1 MKTRIITGFFLFA
14 LLFVPTVLFM
24 DTIFLPIIC
33 SLLCIIGVHEML
45 CCVGR
50 SKHLLTAV
58 PTYMLALASPLAVR
72 FLDMREVFLPS
83 AIVIVVL
90 SVMYTLSLSV
100 YLPDKY
106 NSGDTAQAFLLCTY
120 IIAGFTSIELI
131 SVTPNAKFVFPMLYI
146 GAFVTDTFC
155 YFSGM
160 LFGKHKLIPRISPK
174 KTVEG
179 SVGGTLMCVI
189 AFIAYGAIVSHFT
202 ELNADYL
209 ALAFTGFV
217 LAIVSQIGDLV
228 ASAVKRNYG
237 IKDYGKLFPGHGGV
251 MDRFDSLIAVSM
263 LLAIIGTQ
271 MNISLFN

>member
-1 MKTRIITGFFLFA
+1 MI
-14 LLFVPTVLFM
+14 
-24 DTIFLPIIC
+24 
-33 SLLCIIGVHEML
+33 
-45 CCVGR
+45 
-50 SKHLLTAV
+50 
-58 PTYMLALASPLAVR
+58 
-72 FLDMREVFLPS
+72 
-83 AIVIVVL
+83 
-90 SVMYTLSLSV
+90 
-100 YLPDKY
+100 
-106 NSGDTAQAFLLCTY
+106 
-120 IIAGFTSIELI
+120 
-131 SVTPNAKFVFPMLYI
+131 YI

>member
-1 MKTRIITGFFLFA
+1 MKTRVITGIFLFS

-24 DTIFLPIIC
+24 DTIFLPIVC
-33 SLLCIIGVHEML
+33 SILCLVGVHEML
-45 CCVGR
+45 SCVGR
-50 SKHLLTAV
+50 DKHILTAI
-58 PTYMLALASPLAVR
+58 PTYIVALVSPIAASL
-72 FLDMREVFLPS
+72 LDMREVFLPS
-83 AIVIVVL
+83 AIAIVVV
-90 SVMYTLSLSV
+90 SIMYTLTLSIF
-100 YLPDKY
+100 LPDKY

-131 SVTPNAKFVFPMLYI
+131 SVIPNAKFIFPMIYI
-146 GAFVTDTFC
+146 GAFITDTFC

-174 KTVEG
+174 KTIEG
-179 SVGGTLMCVI
+179 AIGGTLVCI
-189 AFIAYGAIVSHFT
+189 LAFIAYGAIVSKFT
-202 ELNADYL
+202 ELNPDYL
-209 ALAFTGFV
+209 ALAITGLI

>member
-1 MKTRIITGFFLFA
+1 MKTRIITGVFLFA

-24 DTIFLPIIC
+24 DTVFLPIIC
-33 SLLCIIGVHEML
+33 SLLCLIGVHEML

-50 SKHLLTAV
+50 NKHLLTAI
-58 PTYMLALASPLAVR
+58 PTYIVAAASPLAAR

-83 AIVIVVL
+83 AIVLVVL
-90 SVMYTLSLSV
+90 SVMYTLALSIF
-100 YLPDKY
+100 LPDKY
-106 NSGDTAQAFLLCTY
+106 NSGDTSQAFLLCTY
-120 IIAGFTSIELI
+120 IIAGFTAIELI
-131 SVTPNAKFVFPMLYI
+131 SVIPNAKFVFPMIYI
-146 GAFVTDTFC
+146 GAFITDTFC

-179 SVGGTLMCVI
+179 SVGGTLMCVL
-189 AFIAYGAIVSHFT
+189 AFIAYGAVVSHFT
-202 ELNADYL
+202 DLKADYI
-209 ALAFTGFV
+209 ALAFTGLT
-217 LAIVSQIGDLV
+217 LAVVSQIGDLV

>member
-1 MKTRIITGFFLFA
+1 M
-14 LLFVPTVLFM
+14 
-24 DTIFLPIIC
+24 
-33 SLLCIIGVHEML
+33 
-45 CCVGR
+45 
-50 SKHLLTAV
+50 
-58 PTYMLALASPLAVR
+58 
-72 FLDMREVFLPS
+72 
-83 AIVIVVL
+83 VVV
-90 SVMYTLSLSV
+90 SIMYTLTLSIF
-100 YLPDKY
+100 LPDKY

-131 SVTPNAKFVFPMLYI
+131 SVIPNAKFIFPMIYI
-146 GAFVTDTFC
+146 GAFITDTFC

-174 KTVEG
+174 KTIEG
-179 SVGGTLMCVI
+179 AIGGTLVCI
-189 AFIAYGAIVSHFT
+189 LAFIAYGAIVSKFT

-209 ALAFTGFV
+209 ALAITGLI

-271 MNISLFN
+271 MNISLFS

>member
-1 MKTRIITGFFLFA
+1 MKTRIITGILLFA

-24 DTIFLPIIC
+24 DTVFLPIIC
-33 SLLCIIGVHEML
+33 SLLCVIGVHEML
-45 CCVGR
+45 SCIGR
-50 SKHLLTAV
+50 DKHLLTAV
-58 PTYMLALASPLAVR
+58 PTYVVAVISPLAAR
-72 FLDMREVFLPS
+72 FLDMREMFLPS

-90 SVMYTLSLSV
+90 SVMYTLALSV
-100 YLPDKY
+100 FLPDKY

-120 IIAGFTSIELI
+120 IIAGFTAIELI
-131 SVTPNAKFVFPMLYI
+131 SIIPNAKFVFPMIYI

-179 SVGGTLMCVI
+179 SIGGTLVCVL

-202 ELNADYL
+202 ELDPDYL
-209 ALAFTGFV
+209 ALSFTGLI
-217 LAIVSQIGDLV
+217 LAVVSQIGDLV

-271 MNISLFN
+271 MNISLFS

>member
-1 MKTRIITGFFLFA
+1 MKTRVITGIFLFS
-14 LLFVPTVLFM
+14 LIFVPTVLFM
-24 DTIFLPIIC
+24 DTIFLPIVC
-33 SLLCIIGVHEML
+33 SILCLVGVYEML
-45 CCVGR
+45 SCVGR
-50 SKHLLTAV
+50 DKHILTAI
-58 PTYMLALASPLAVR
+58 PTYIVALVSPIAAS
-72 FLDMREVFLPS
+72 FLDWREVFLPS
-83 AIVIVVL
+83 AIAVVVV
-90 SVMYTLSLSV
+90 SIMYTLTLSIF
-100 YLPDKY
+100 LPDKY

-131 SVTPNAKFVFPMLYI
+131 SVIPNAKFIFPMIYI
-146 GAFVTDTFC
+146 GAFITDTFC

-174 KTVEG
+174 KTIEG
-179 SVGGTLMCVI
+179 AIGGTLVCI
-189 AFIAYGAIVSHFT
+189 LAFIAYGAIVSKFT

-209 ALAFTGFV
+209 ALAITGLI